1 MLVVRQQAKLTY
13 QTMKRFRRTITLLG
27 FVLLIVLASLGMGIA
42 GAVPI
47 PQTNKRKETI
57 VIDVEEVDEED
68 AETDVLL
75 LNIKQG

>member
-1 MLVVRQQAKLTY
+1 MLVVRQQAKLTH